1 MVPDSSPAVSQ
12 FQPLT
17 PAPGGPLVVAALPSP
32 SLTFSL
38 VVPTYNE
45 GGNVEKLITIL
56 SGLLDAALPQDYEL
70 ILVDDDSPDRT
81 WELAQALL
89 PQYPQLQVIRRQGE
103 RGLSSA
109 VIRGWQQAQGRILGV
124 IDGDLQH
131 PPEVLLQL
139 VGQIQQGADVAV
151 ASRHVEGGGVSDWS
165 LVRRMLSRG
174 AQVLGLLLLPRVIG
188 RVSDPMSGY
197 FVVVR
202 SAIAATPLQPLGY
215 KILIE
220 VLGRGAI
227 GTVAEVPYVFQEREA
242 GDSKVTR
249 QQYWDYLHHLL
260 RLRLTTGRLR
270 WVKQKIRFPLRR
282 FLQFGLV
289 GASGLVVDM
298 GLLYVLFDGLG
309 LGLTRSAVVAAEL
322 AIVNNF
328 FWNDRWTFADRSR
341 QQRRRRQTIKR
352 FLKFNLICGLGL
364 LLKVGL
370 LNLFLNGLGWNA
382 YGANLLAIVLVTVW
396 NFGLSLSLGWRSTAQ

>member
-1 MVPDSSPAVSQ
+1 
-12 FQPLT
+12 
-17 PAPGGPLVVAALPSP
+17 LVVAALPSP

-370 LNLFLNGLGWNA
+370 LNLFFNGLGWNA

>member
-1 MVPDSSPAVSQ
+1 MAPDSSPAVSQ
-12 FQPLT
+12 LQPLT

-45 GGNVEKLITIL
+45 GGNVEKLIMIL

-89 PQYPQLQVIRRQGE
+89 PQYPQLRVIRRQGE

-165 LVRRMLSRG
+165 LVRRILSRG
-174 AQVLGLLLLPRVIG
+174 AQVLGLVLLPRVIG

-197 FVVVR
+197 FVVAR
-202 SAIAATPLQPLGY
+202 SAIAEIPLQPLGY

-270 WVKQKIRFPLRR
+270 WVKQQIRFPLRR

-298 GLLYVLFDGLG
+298 GVLYLLFDLLD

-341 QQRRRRQTIKR
+341 QQRRRRQTLKR

-370 LNLFLNGLGWNA
+370 LNLFFNGLGWNA